1 VLEFAVRGP
10 QDSAA
15 AEAEAQEWLD
25 RRIVAER
32 DSDK

>member
-15 AEAEAQEWLD
+15 AEAEAQQWLD
-25 RRIVAER
+25 RRIIA
-32 DSDK
+32 DKQSDK